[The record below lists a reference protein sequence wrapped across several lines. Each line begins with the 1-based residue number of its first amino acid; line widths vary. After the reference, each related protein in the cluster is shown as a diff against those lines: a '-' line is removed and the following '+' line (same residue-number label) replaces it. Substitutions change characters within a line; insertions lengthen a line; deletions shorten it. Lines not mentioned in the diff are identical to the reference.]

1 MSLESGVGE
10 WMEKLE
16 LSEYYTGIYV
26 LIAAGVI
33 LIIVSFLGCVSAFM
47 EDRTILVIV
56 EDLPRAKPPSKGP
69 SKKKPGKWGSLDRI
83 GLLRHKRIFY
93 SIQSSVLA
101 LSRMVKSFKLR
112 VGFGKYLIRFFSGL
126 PTILFECCVWL
137 SLISFVGVQVICFIL
152 GAAGAA
158 VLLDYSTYDS
168 QIQPLIRQRM
178 RYLISESQNE
188 YASSVLRMV
197 QETIGCCG
205 ADGPNDYLQLLKPL
219 PTECRDTVTGN
230 AFFYGCVDELTW
242 FLEDKSGWL
251 SALALT
257 ACFVHVS
264 TNCLVIKPAEVPRWQ
279 MGMTHCACIQS
290 LLHRK
295 KQTPWLESP
304 RKL

>member
-1 MSLESGVGE
+1 MAGGKGDGAGSGYGDLNSKITCLKGTLFCFNVATWLLGASIFGLALWMSLESGVGE

-47 EDRTILVIV
+47 EDRTILVI
-56 EDLPRAKPPSKGP
+56 
-69 SKKKPGKWGSLDRI
+69 
-83 GLLRHKRIFY
+83 
-93 SIQSSVLA
+93 
-101 LSRMVKSFKLR
+101 
-112 VGFGKYLIRFFSGL
+112 
-126 PTILFECCVWL
+126 
-137 SLISFVGVQVICFIL
+137 FVGVQVICFIL

-257 ACFVHVS
+257 ACFVHVINIVLS
-264 TNCLVIKPAEVPRWQ
+264 AVLSEALKRENEDRGFVYKR
-279 MGMTHCACIQS
+279 
-290 LLHRK
+290 
-295 KQTPWLESP
+295 
-304 RKL
+304 